1 MNLDSKKAVQGAFFD
16 LLVAMNP
23 TVGDIVEISLG
34 LCWTALMQLHHGDT
48 AASAASMREAL
59 DQVLAQVPKIQT
71 PLGVVHGGKLDS

>member
-1 MNLDSKKAVQGAFFD
+1 MNLDSKKAVQGSFFD

-23 TVGDIVEISLG
+23 TVGDIVEIGMG

-48 AASAASMREAL
+48 VASAASMREAL
-59 DQVLAQVPKIQT
+59 DQVLAQLPKVQT